1 MVVLDDEDATTGTQ
15 FKSWERWYKILQEY
29 VKMRNGQLLTYKDND
44 KKDGVMVIQNIV
56 ELNLSWRDLK
66 AFLTGR
72 RELSNCVVDG
82 E

>member
-1 MVVLDDEDATTGTQ
+1 
-15 FKSWERWYKILQEY
+15 
-29 VKMRNGQLLTYKDND
+29 MRNGQLLTYKDND

-72 RELSNCVVDG
+72 R
-82 E
+82 